1 MRLGEGLA
9 EADPPT
15 WRPPVVGL
23 GLDDRLRRDDRRV
36 HVRVGEMWGERQ
48 VLGHIHDLDGRRGV
62 LALMLAHLPPAA
74 EEPDRVVDLGAKAP
88 LQTTE
93 RLAALEAAVELVRH
107 PTLLQPSR

>member
-1 MRLGEGLA
+1 
-9 EADPPT
+9 
-15 WRPPVVGL
+15 
-23 GLDDRLRRDDRRV
+23 
-36 HVRVGEMWGERQ
+36 MWGERQ

-62 LALMLAHLPPAA
+62 LALMLAHLPLAA